1 VWNQQNEMGRPISRL
16 LKVARSRAPQRAV
29 SRSGAPS
36 LRSRACSG
44 RNEARTHTERS
55 GPWPTTHYRIPPPA
69 AAALLAAIPFFYLP
83 PLVPLAA
90 AVLHLLFPRR
100 PCPALLPRRLRTPP
114 SSNRHLCRSSTAPDH
129 PSKVPRT
136 PASPLATPTLKADEH
151 PAPPH
156 PRAPNLSSSAQLPSC
171 SRIAIV
177 LSAAAP
183 CRSQRRRQRRLP
195 RQRRCQGRKYE
206 QGEVMGC
213 SPKRSSR

>member
-1 VWNQQNEMGRPISRL
+1 
-16 LKVARSRAPQRAV
+16 VARSRAPQRAV

-44 RNEARTHTERS
+44 RNGARTHAERS
-55 GPWPTTHYRIPPPA
+55 GPWPTTHRRIPPPA
-69 AAALLAAIPFFYLP
+69 AATPLVAVPFFTFHRWFLSP
-83 PLVPLAA
+83 PPYYTFSFPVAHVRRCYRVALA
-90 AVLHLLFPRR
+90 PR
-100 PCPALLPRRLRTPP
+100 PPQTATCAGPPPPPTISRRSPER
-114 SSNRHLCRSSTAPDH
+114 RRA
-129 PSKVPRT
+129 
-136 PASPLATPTLKADEH
+136 PLATPTLKADEH

-156 PRAPNLSSSAQLPSC
+156 PRAPNLSSSARLPSR

-183 CRSQRRRQRRLP
+183 CRSQHRRQRRLP
-195 RQRRCQGRKYE
+195 RQRGCQGRKYE